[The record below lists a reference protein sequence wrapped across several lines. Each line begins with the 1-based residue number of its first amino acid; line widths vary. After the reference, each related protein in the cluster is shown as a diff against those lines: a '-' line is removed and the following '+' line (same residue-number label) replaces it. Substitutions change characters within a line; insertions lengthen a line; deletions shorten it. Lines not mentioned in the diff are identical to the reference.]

1 VATPES
7 ASSQTPSTRTM
18 LLAAAGIAVVAAV
31 VTGLIVH
38 FASDDSSDTS
48 AITAAAAQTRC
59 PAVTIADNVLPSVVT
74 LSVQGAS
81 GAGSGSGETIRD
93 DGYILTNDHVISVG
107 ATGGKITVL
116 FSSGATEDAT
126 LVGRSIGLD
135 LAVVKVKAADKL
147 PTITF
152 GASESL
158 KVGQPVVALGAPLG
172 LDGSVTSGIVSALGR
187 DVSVPADN
195 GQTARLLGAVQ
206 TDASINPGNSGGALV
221 DCKGKLVG
229 VNTAIATV
237 PNGSG
242 GASSGSVGI
251 GFAIP
256 SDLAKIVADQL
267 IAHGEFTPP
276 SIGASTIPI
285 PEAVANR
292 FDVSDGLF
300 IQSVTAGG
308 PAEKAGLA
316 AGDVIV
322 RVDGRAATTP
332 DSLLLATVTKKAGD
346 TVTVDYLRD
355 GKSATAKVTLV
366 GPP

>member
-1 VATPES
+1 VATPEP
-7 ASSQTPSTRTM
+7 THPLGTRT
-18 LLAAAGIAVVAAV
+18 LLLIAAGIAIVAAV
-31 VTGLIVH
+31 GSGLIVH
-38 FASDDSSDTS
+38 FASDDSSDSS

-74 LSVQGAS
+74 LSVQGES

-107 ATGGKITVL
+107 ATNGKITVL
-116 FSSGATEDAT
+116 FSSGATESAT

-135 LAVVKVKAADKL
+135 LAVVKVKPADKL

-152 GASESL
+152 GSSDAL

-187 DVSVPADN
+187 DVSVPADM
-195 GQTARLLGAVQ
+195 GQTARLAGAIQ

-221 DCKGKLVG
+221 DCTGKLVG

-237 PNGSG
+237 PNAEG

-276 SIGASTIPI
+276 SLGVSTSPI
-285 PEAVANR
+285 PEAVAHR
-292 FDVSDGLF
+292 FDVSEGLF
-300 IQSVTAGG
+300 VQSVTPDS
-308 PAEKAGLA
+308 PAAKAGLA

-322 RVDGRAATTP
+322 RIEGRAASTP
-332 DSLLLATVTKKAGD
+332 DSLVLATLTKKAGD
-346 TVTVDYLRD
+346 TVKIDYLRN
-355 GKSATAKVTLV
+355 GQSGSATLTVAKA
-366 GPP
+366 